1 LLSPQIFPGQEES
14 EEFKLQELFSLPI
27 ISTGLFR
34 LSLAKGLTL
43 KPSEIYTEIKGVAK
57 ARFSHD
63 LPDDSKKL
71 TCLSNPLN
79 KFALLRE
86 ICLKVGI

>member
-1 LLSPQIFPGQEES
+1 M
-14 EEFKLQELFSLPI
+14 FSLPI

-34 LSLAKGLTL
+34 LNLAKGLTL
-43 KPSEIYTEIKGVAK
+43 KPSEIYDEIKKIAK

-63 LPDDSKKL
+63 LPEDSKKL
-71 TCLSNPLN
+71 TCLSNPSN

-86 ICLKVGI
+86 ICIKIGI